1 MDGID
6 VPEDPDDL
14 DLAALGASGSTAADD
29 LDAVVREALVAVDEE
44 LSELD
49 GLDEMVQAEL
59 AEIDDDPAV
68 PTDPVVQTPVTDP
81 GSPAIA
87 DSEEVLREQ
96 LAKVDAE
103 SDPIADP
110 AEILR
115 ETNSPPDEPD
125 PEE

>member
-6 VPEDPDDL
+6 VPEDPADL
-14 DLAALGASGSTAADD
+14 DLEAFGGLESTAADD

-49 GLDEMVQAEL
+49 GLEEMVQTEV
-59 AEIDDDPAV
+59 AEIDDD

-87 DSEEVLREQ
+87 DSDEVLREQ
-96 LAKVDAE
+96 LAKVDVE

-115 ETNSPPDEPD
+115 ETTSPPDEPD

>member
-14 DLAALGASGSTAADD
+14 DLAAFGASGSTAADD

>member
-59 AEIDDDPAV
+59 AEIDNDPAV

>member
-68 PTDPVVQTPVTDP
+68 PTDPVVQTPVTDA